1 MIRVNKTQSFNK
13 SVLNR
18 AVLAGV
24 LAAAGAVLSV
34 VSVPMGPTKCFPFQH
49 SINVIAGVLLG
60 PWWALGAAFVTSMI
74 RNMAGTGSLF
84 AFPGSMFGAF
94 CVGAAARALPQRWKI
109 AAACAE
115 PFGTGIVGAW
125 VSALVVAPMMG
136 KSLGFAFFSTSFLM
150 SSVPGALIG
159 AGVLYCLRK
168 RILSGQTVKTNAQ

>member
-1 MIRVNKTQSFNK
+1 MKHIFIINP
-13 SVLNR
+13 
-18 AVLAGV
+18 
-24 LAAAGAVLSV
+24 AAGKYDRTEEFS
-34 VSVPMGPTKCFPFQH
+34 G
-49 SINVIAGVLLG
+49 
-60 PWWALGAAFVTSMI
+60 
-74 RNMAGTGSLF
+74 
-84 AFPGSMFGAF
+84 
-94 CVGAAARALPQRWKI
+94 KI